1 MVFQSFNLWSHM
13 TVLQNV
19 IEAPVHVL
27 KRPKAEAI
35 DYADE
40 ILQKVGLYDRRDY
53 YPAHLSGGQ
62 QQRVALARALA
73 MDPAVMLFD
82 EPTSALDPALVGA
95 VLRVIRHLDAE
106 SRPLQVV
113 TTDTGFAREDSGPPE
128 ENGR

>member
-27 KRPKAEAI
+27 KRPKAEAV

-62 QQRVALARALA
+62 QQRVAIARALSSG
-73 MDPAVMLFD
+73 
-82 EPTSALDPALVGA
+82 ERRVGKEC
-95 VLRVIRHLDAE
+95 VR
-106 SRPLQVV
+106 
-113 TTDTGFAREDSGPPE
+113 TGSSGGTQYHSQKNKYKE
-128 ENGR
+128 TI